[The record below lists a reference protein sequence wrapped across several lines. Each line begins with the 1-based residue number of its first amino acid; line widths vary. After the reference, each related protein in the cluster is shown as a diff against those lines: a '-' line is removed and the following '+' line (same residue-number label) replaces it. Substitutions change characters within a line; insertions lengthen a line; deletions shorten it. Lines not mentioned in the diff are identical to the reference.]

1 MIARYVR
8 TNATLVSRNR
18 KDAMPSSSVSVE
30 SADQERVEGRW
41 EERDDEAKNLPE
53 GNAGQDVP
61 DEGGCEPEDECWD
74 S

>member
-1 MIARYVR
+1 
-8 TNATLVSRNR
+8 
-18 KDAMPSSSVSVE
+18 MPSSSVSVE
-30 SADQERVEGRW
+30 STDQERVEGRW